1 MAPTGSAADLGWLGR
16 EQDLGADLPLSATGR
31 SDTAVAQ
38 PGVHTGGRRW
48 GQHPNR
54 PRREEREAVLQVPLG
69 GGGGKELPLVSTQEA

>member
-1 MAPTGSAADLGWLGR
+1 M
-16 EQDLGADLPLSATGR
+16 
-31 SDTAVAQ
+31 AQ

-54 PRREEREAVLQVPLG
+54 PRREEREALLQVPLG